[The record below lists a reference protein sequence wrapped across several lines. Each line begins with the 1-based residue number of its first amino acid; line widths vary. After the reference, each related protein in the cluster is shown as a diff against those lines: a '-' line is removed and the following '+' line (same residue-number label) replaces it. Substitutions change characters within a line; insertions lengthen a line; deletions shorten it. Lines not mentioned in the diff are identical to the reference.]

1 MKRILFSLLIINLL
15 SVTCYGQDCSNDGD
29 YNITLTYANEPS
41 YTVKIPT
48 TVDVSQNNTIMYFYV
63 KGDIYADQTLEVI
76 FDTSAF
82 ISYNNRNIPVTVS
95 QNKSSWTYSELS
107 DSYVSSSVS
116 ISHQQLNAGTWF
128 GYMNVAISLQG
139 GN

>member
-1 MKRILFSLLIINLL
+1 MKKILFSLLFINLF
-15 SVTCYGQDCSNDGD
+15 SVTCYAQDFSDNGE
-29 YNITLTYANEPS
+29 YSIALTCLNEPY
-41 YTVKIPT
+41 YTIRIPS
-48 TVDVSQNNTIMYFYV
+48 TVDVTEQNTTMQFYV
-63 KGDIYADQTLEVI
+63 KGDIYADQILEVV
-76 FDTSAF
+76 FDSST
-82 ISYNNRNIPVTVS
+82 IITYNSRSIPVTVS
-95 QNKSSWTYSELS
+95 QMKSSWTCSELS

>member
-29 YNITLTYANEPS
+29 YSIALTYANEPS

>member
-1 MKRILFSLLIINLL
+1 
-15 SVTCYGQDCSNDGD
+15 
-29 YNITLTYANEPS
+29 
-41 YTVKIPT
+41 
-48 TVDVSQNNTIMYFYV
+48 MYFYV